1 MTFEK
6 TPCSS
11 CGQKFPHDNI
21 KVFDGEWYCDS
32 CFDEHFTACDYCEQV
47 FPRDEITFWEG
58 EYFCSDCLS
67 ENSGVCDNCGERI
80 YDRYAVFVGDRT
92 YCEPCASEVSNEQ
105 SEVKTITIPFK
116 AVKSKGYKINPY
128 KNLCGVEIECLN
140 NDIEEQRFTCS
151 ELEKYQF
158 SQIPDGSLD
167 DGGAEFVSNAFNG
180 DALLS
185 KLKAFCQ
192 ELGNRDYYVS
202 RSCGLHIHIKISK
215 RLEFIK
221 KVFAF
226 YSLFEEMFFRMLPES
241 RQRNSYCC
249 KFSQTYSNIGLE
261 NIRNCRKAIDL
272 QKLLYDSRSPATIK
286 KYKQEK
292 YNGKRYNWIN
302 FHSLFYRGTLEIRN
316 HSGTISYTKIKN
328 WLLIHLRVLDFI
340 RHLPFET
347 ICQLP
352 QTDAFFLSLFDEDM
366 KKYITSRWIDFG
378 HPSVEA
384 GC

>member
-1 MTFEK
+1 MKPFE
-6 TPCSS
+6 
-11 CGQKFPHDNI
+11 D
-21 KVFDGEWYCDS
+21 ELYCES
-32 CFDEHFTACDYCEQV
+32 CFDEQFKICDYCGDA
-47 FPRDEITFWEG
+47 FPRDEITYWAG
-58 EYFCSDCLS
+58 EYFCENCLIEETS
-67 ENSGVCDNCGERI
+67 VCDNCGERI
-80 YDRYAVFVGDRT
+80 YDRNAIFRDGNT
-92 YCEPCASEVSNEQ
+92 YCESCDSDCSNEVQ
-105 SEVKTITIPFK
+105 TINIPFK

-140 NDIEEQRFTCS
+140 NDIKEYGFDYD
-151 ELEKYQF
+151 ELQEYQF

-192 ELGNRDYYVS
+192 ELGNRDYYVT

-249 KFSQTYSNIGLE
+249 RFSQTYSNIGLE
-261 NIRNCRKAIDL
+261 SIRNCRKAIDL
-272 QKLLYDSRSPATIK
+272 QKLLYDSQSPATIK

-352 QTDAFFLSLFDEDM
+352 QTDAFFLSLFDEDL
-366 KKYITSRWIDFG
+366 KKYIASRWIEFG